1 MDPSNSHDPITDY
14 IRANLGRYTREAIRA
29 QLIATGH
36 DAAQIDA
43 AWELE
48 VGRAR
53 QAAPGNAVASFA
65 LFLYVFVG
73 VIGAFGAFAAL
84 GSSSYLGSVS
94 ALIFLIVYAGSYLA
108 IGYAIVRLLR
118 SAARRFRITGLWSG
132 LLALAL
138 IPIYGALMLGT
149 CLGAFNLARGA

>member
-1 MDPSNSHDPITDY
+1 MPPDQSDPIRDY
-14 IRANLGRYTREAIRA
+14 IAANHGKYTRESIRERLVA
-29 QLIATGH
+29 AGH
-36 DAAQIDA
+36 GAAQIDA

-65 LFLYVFVG
+65 LLLYLFGGVVG
-73 VIGAFGAFAAL
+73 AVGAFAAL

-94 ALIFLIVYAGSYLA
+94 APTFLIVYAAGYLA
-108 IGYAIVRLLR
+108 IGYAIVRLVR